1 MENKSRLNL
10 AAAKK
15 ILKLDQFEI
24 EDVFFENT
32 ALIGISSD
40 KPMYT
45 LCHALNQ
52 AFELDFERCPH
63 LDVQI
68 GKKTGTYSFAVYQS
82 GVCGSAFVYTL
93 YKLKV
98 AETLLLPSLKNID
111 YIWMVTDDD
120 AEDQAMHYLKY
131 LRQLP
136 SVQFAGLLEK
146 EKIKN
151 IEYLIL

>member
-1 MENKSRLNL
+1 M

-24 EDVFFENT
+24 EDVFFENA

-40 KPMYT
+40 KPMYS
-45 LCHALNQ
+45 LCHALNK
-52 AFELDFERCPH
+52 ALSLNFERTYQ

-68 GKKTGTYSFAVYQS
+68 GKKNRTYSFAVYQS
-82 GVCGSAFVYTL
+82 AVCGSAFVYTL

-98 AETLLLPSLKNID
+98 EETLLLPSLKNID

-120 AEDQAMHYLKY
+120 PEERALYYLRY

-136 SVQFAGLLEK
+136 EVQFAGLLEK